1 MKAIVATP
9 DKKAAIVEKEL
20 RPLGYGEARLEMEC
34 CGVCHTDMH
43 VKDQDF
49 GDVSGV
55 TLGHEGIGR
64 VVEVGEGVT
73 SLKVGDR
80 ASVAWFFEGCGH
92 CEYCITGRETLCRT
106 VKNAGFSVDGAMA
119 QQCIVTADYAVK
131 VPEGLP
137 SDAAS
142 SITCAGVTTY
152 SAVKASGIK
161 PGEWL
166 LVIGLGGLGNLALQ
180 YAKNVFG
187 AKVIAADVNDRQLE
201 FAKELGADLVVNP
214 AETDLGEF
222 AAGQVGGVHA
232 AVVTAVAA
240 AAYNNAAKALR
251 AGGRLTAV
259 AVPEGTLNLDI
270 PSTVL
275 NGIQVTGSLVGT
287 RKDLAEAFQF
297 GLEGKVVPRC
307 QMRRPEEIND
317 IFDEMNDGK
326 IRGRMVLDLTKF

>member
-1 MKAIVATP
+1 MKAIIATP
-9 DKKAAIVEKEL
+9 DKRAKIIEKEL
-20 RPLGYGEARLEMEC
+20 RVLAPGEALLDMEC

-49 GDVSGV
+49 GNVSGI

-64 VVEVGEGVT
+64 VAQIGEGVT

-92 CEYCITGRETLCRT
+92 CEYCVTGRETLCRS

-119 QQCIVTADYAVK
+119 QQCIVSADYAVK
-131 VPEGLP
+131 VPEELP

-152 SAVKASGIK
+152 SAVKASGIR
-161 PGEWL
+161 PGQWL

-187 AKVIAADVNDRQLE
+187 AKVIAADINESQLE
-201 FAKELGADLVVNP
+201 FARELGADLVVNP
-214 AETDLGEF
+214 SKTNLLEF
-222 AAGQVGGVHA
+222 AFEQVGGVHA
-232 AVVTAVAA
+232 AIVTAVAA
-240 AAYNNAAKALR
+240 AAYNNAANALR

-259 AVPEGTLNLDI
+259 SVPAGTLNLDI
-270 PSTVL
+270 PRTVL
-275 NGIQVTGSLVGT
+275 DGIQVVGSLVGT
-287 RKDLAEAFQF
+287 RADLSEAFQF
-297 GLEGKVVPRC
+297 GVDGKVLPRC
-307 QMRRPEEIND
+307 KMRNPEDINE
-317 IFDEMNDGK
+317 IFDEMNSGSIK
-326 IRGRMVLDLTKF
+326 GRMVLDLTRL